1 MSERVLSTDT
11 AKQAISQMQTII
23 NGGFQEQIQQ
33 LNRQGEVL
41 SDPNNWDG
49 PLAAQFRGSWQDTRL
64 ALNKVK
70 EELDHLR
77 AQVQQISDDIF
88 RAGGGA

>member
-49 PLAAQFRGSWQDTRL
+49 PLASQFRGSWQDTPL
-64 ALNKVK
+64 
-70 EELDHLR
+70 
-77 AQVQQISDDIF
+77 S
-88 RAGGGA
+88 GGWKAEKYLLLPTHFSIYF

>member
-49 PLAAQFRGSWQDTRL
+49 PLASPVPWIMARYPSCSQ
-64 ALNKVK
+64 
-70 EELDHLR
+70 
-77 AQVQQISDDIF
+77 
-88 RAGGGA
+88 